1 MSYLS
6 SVPSDWVNV
15 PEFPLERLIF
25 SDLYSF
31 SFDRPIIIP
40 DFPSHAFPSI
50 PHAESDL
57 IPFLLNVY
65 GSHLVPVVGVDGTL
79 DEPLNVWYKNKQ
91 GRYLKDWHINKTRP
105 LFTTPLI
112 FPDWL
117 NGYYIA
123 SKRSRPTLDFQF
135 LYWGDT
141 GTATG
146 YHEDVVGSFSW
157 SFNLRGKKLWKFF
170 VSNENGRNVFNL
182 EQTRGEMV
190 FVPSGC
196 FHTVENLEDDT
207 ISINQNWF
215 NEWNIFNV
223 CKKLISDTVNVKGEL
238 NDFGIQFECE
248 SEQVDRIELI
258 VYSNNSLNIGILL
271 EIIEWRISQGHL
283 SPRCRNGI
291 TSALNLIAD
300 KRLPQFQK
308 YERVIERARAALVK
322 RRAMMEYCKANS
334 TRF

>member
-1 MSYLS
+1 MSYSS
-6 SVPSDWVNV
+6 SVPSDWVDV

-25 SDLYSF
+25 NDLDSF
-31 SFDRPIIIP
+31 SFNRPITIP
-40 DFPSHAFPSI
+40 DLPSNAFPSI

-65 GSHLVPVVGVDGTL
+65 GSCLVPVVGVDGVL
-79 DEPLNVWYKNKQ
+79 DEPLSVWYKNKQ
-91 GRYLKDWHINKTRP
+91 GRYLKDWHINRTHP

-117 NGYYIA
+117 NGYHMA
-123 SKRSRPTLDFQF
+123 SESSRPTLNFQF
-135 LYWGDT
+135 MYWGDT

-157 SFNLRGKKLWKFF
+157 SFNLRGRKLWKFF
-170 VSNENGRNVFNL
+170 ISHENDRKIYTL

-215 NEWNIFNV
+215 NEWNISNV
-223 CKKLISDTVNVKGEL
+223 SEKVISDTVNVIQEL
-238 NDFGIQFECE
+238 NDFGIHFESDFE
-248 SEQVDRIELI
+248 LVDRVELI
-258 VYSNNSLNIGILL
+258 VNSNNCLNIGIIL
-271 EIIEWRISQGHL
+271 EILEWRISQGDL
-283 SPRCRNGI
+283 SQRCRNSI
-291 TSALNLIAD
+291 TNALNLIAD
-300 KRLPQFQK
+300 KRLPQGQI
-308 YERVIERARAALVK
+308 YGHAIERARAALVI
-322 RRAMMEYCKANS
+322 RN
-334 TRF
+334 